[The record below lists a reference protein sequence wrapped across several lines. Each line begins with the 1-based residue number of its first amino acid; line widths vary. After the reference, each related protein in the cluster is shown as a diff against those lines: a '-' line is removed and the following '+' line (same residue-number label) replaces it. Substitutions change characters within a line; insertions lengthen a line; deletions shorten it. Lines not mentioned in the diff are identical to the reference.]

1 MALQLFKIADAT
13 VASPQSA
20 VTFSNIPQGYT
31 DLLIKFS
38 TRDTDAGTASHFG
51 FTFNGDTAS
60 NYNARWIRSDGNG
73 SVLSFSATNAY
84 IVASFQ
90 SAAGSTANAFG
101 SGEMYIPNYRS
112 SNQKSVILESMS
124 ETNAAL
130 AYMNIT
136 AAIWT
141 GTSAITTITATQTI
155 GGPFVAN
162 STFTLYGVL

>member
-1 MALQLFKIADAT
+1 MALNIFKIES
-13 VASPQSA
+13 VEVSNNASS

-51 FTFNGDTAS
+51 FTFNGDTGS
-60 NYNARWIRSDGNG
+60 NYTSLFIRGDGNS
-73 SVLSFSATNAY
+73 SVLSFSQTPSY
-84 IVASFQ
+84 IVASYQ
-90 SAAGSTANAFG
+90 SSAGSTANTFG
-101 SGEMYIPNYRS
+101 SGEMYIPNYTG
-112 SNQKSVILESMS
+112 SNQKGVSLESMS

-136 AAIWT
+136 AGKWT
-141 GTSAITTITATQTI
+141 GTSAITSISAVQTI

-162 STFTLYGVL
+162 STFTLYGIL

>member
-1 MALQLFKIADAT
+1 MSLDLFRIQTAEVTNT
-13 VASPQSA
+13 VSS

-31 DLLIKFS
+31 DLFIKFS

-51 FTFNGDTAS
+51 FTFNGDTGT
-60 NYNARWIRSDGNG
+60 NYSSRWIRSDGNG
-73 SVLSFSATNAY
+73 SVLSFSSTNAY

-101 SGEMYIPNYRS
+101 SGEIYIPNYRS
-112 SNQKSVILESMS
+112 SNQKSVSLESMS
-124 ETNAAL
+124 ETNASL

-136 AAIWT
+136 AGLWT
-141 GTSAITTITATQTI
+141 GTSAITSITATQTI